1 MKKLTRILAI
11 ALLAI
16 PQAHADN
23 DLWESKGP
31 HVRIKRNDQ
40 DGSYVVF
47 ERTPDDKSLTK
58 TTKDQ
63 NDRIKLQ
70 ATYRRNSKGFLTTG
84 QIHDGQGVLLWKV
97 RYGYDAKTGLLIAE
111 DMFDA
116 RVRRYYPP
124 QFRNDDGTLKEMP
137 IRRVYYFYDADGN
150 QSKAI
155 SLVPN
160 KGKTVQEVF
169 PNNLQR
175 RMSEEDRKHFTPDE
189 SFDPNSTTNPNDN
202 PFDKDRKKQAPAG
215 R

>member
-11 ALLAI
+11 AMIAVTQL
-16 PQAHADN
+16 HADN

-63 NDRIKLQ
+63 NDRIKMQ

-84 QIHDGQGVLLWKV
+84 QIHDGQGTLIYKV
-97 RYGYDAKTGLLIAE
+97 RYGYDAQTGLLLAE

-116 RVRRYYPP
+116 RVQRYYPP
-124 QFRNDDGTLKEMP
+124 EFRNNDGTLKEMP

-160 KGKTVQEVF
+160 KGKTAEQVF
-169 PNNLQR
+169 EKNLHPR
-175 RMSEEDRKHFTPDE
+175 ISDEDRKFLKPEEDFNPDT
-189 SFDPNSTTNPNDN
+189 STNPNDN
-202 PFDKDRKKQAPAG
+202 PFDAERKKRKPTGQ
-215 R
+215 